1 MLVIVGAGLS
11 VLIAAGYSSAQETTT
26 VIDSTTTTSTV
37 TEVPDITSISPTSHE
52 AAEFELTIEGANF
65 DDVAEDLIYT
75 MDEQE
80 LIVQSVILSR
90 SSTQLVVRENMIDFT
105 PGTYIIKVK
114 NSDGVLSNG
123 KELVITVPSV
133 TSSSTTSTIRPT
145 TSSSSSTTTSAA
157 VTTTTA
163 RSTTTSTIRP
173 TTSSSSSTTTTAAR
187 TTTSTTASTISITLG
202 WSPNTE
208 SDIGGYIIYYGLN
221 SRNYT
226 FTNDVGN
233 QTSGTVTGLELGRT
247 YYFALKA
254 YNTSGLYSDYSA
266 EITYPPVAG
275 TTTTIGANTSTTTTT
290 IGANTSTTT
299 TTIGANTSTTTTT
312 IGANTS
318 TTTTTIGANTSTTT
332 AVSRGGGG
340 GGGGGG
346 SYSPTTTTTTTTT
359 TILVKTTSTTT
370 TIPKCLNDSDCDDGS
385 FCSGKETCLNG
396 ICVAGQSP
404 CAEGQ
409 VCNDD
414 ADECRDT
421 VKLTAYFLPPTISRP
436 LLLAKRCTWLLLISS
451 GKNNFNE
458 NSIIDFSG
466 PSGEAAG
473 LKLNPDRKPFAI
485 GSFIFLPVCIQKD
498 AVAGKVMLTIRSE
511 AHENNTTIEEVIET
525 SFMVQ

>member
-11 VLIAAGYSSAQETTT
+11 VLIAAGYSSAQDTTT

-37 TEVPDITSISPTSHE
+37 TVVPDITSISPASHE
-52 AAEFELTIEGANF
+52 AAEFELTIDGTNF
-65 DDVAEDLIYT
+65 DNGALDQIYS
-75 MDEQE
+75 QE
-80 LIVQSVILSR
+80 GVLIVQGTENSVISR
-90 SSTQLVVRENMIDFT
+90 SSMQLVVRENMVDFT

-114 NSDGVLSNG
+114 NSDEVFSNG
-123 KELVITVPSV
+123 KELVITVPPV
-133 TSSSTTSTIRPT
+133 TSSTTSSTPETTSVSSSSTTTSAAVTTTTTARSTTTSTIRPT

-173 TTSSSSSTTTTAAR
+173 TTSSSSSSTTTVAL
-187 TTTSTTASTISITLG
+187 TTTSTAAATISITLG
-202 WSPNTE
+202 WSPNSE
-208 SDIGGYIIYYGLN
+208 SDIGGYVIYYGLS

-226 FTNDVGN
+226 FTKDVGN
-233 QTSGTVTGLELGRT
+233 KTSGTVTGLEVGRT

-254 YNTSGLYSDYSA
+254 YNTSGLYSNYST
-266 EITYPPVAG
+266 EITYPLVAV
-275 TTTTIGANTSTTTTT
+275 TTTTIGAN
-290 IGANTSTTT
+290 
-299 TTIGANTSTTTTT
+299 
-312 IGANTS
+312 
-318 TTTTTIGANTSTTT
+318 TTTTIGANTSTTT

-346 SYSPTTTTTTTTT
+346 SYSPTTSTTTTTVIT
-359 TILVKTTSTTT
+359 VKTTSTTT
-370 TIPKCLNDSDCDDGS
+370 TIPQCLNDGACDDGS
-385 FCSGKETCLNG
+385 FCSGKETCVNG

-421 VKLTAYFLPPTISRP
+421 VKLTAYFLPPTIGRP
-436 LLLAKRCTWLLLISS
+436 LLLAKRCTWLLLISA

-498 AVAGKVMLTIRSE
+498 AVAGKVILTIRSE